1 MIDDDVRFR
10 DFQPERLLRLT
21 RLAMVRGE
29 AGGTRPAVPPGIL
42 VLRDDAGRPVK
53 ALHSI
58 EGRVDPH
65 SLVSISNVPFPASS
79 SRQPPVSSLQS
90 AAEPTIVGDAS
101 ELDDLGRFAASRR
114 LRWVVDC
121 RLSSLEEVIESASAA
136 LRPGEDL
143 VQVGLCL
150 ARAAEAEVKAGRIRI
165 WPDLLEGI
173 AVPSRKALDR
183 VFDIVLPPS
192 TCALLYVF
200 DGPALHAEVVV
211 ARGPRGVRSIS
222 GHDALEAGPP
232 PRRWREKYREVL
244 EAAETKLGP
253 PSLGVFVELGAV
265 RAMIGGSQPGAFTRA
280 LASKDL
286 IIDPMPLWLAGPVG
300 AAAVHDAVE
309 VGRQARAQLDGVLE
323 SSRLGRLWARS
334 GGGALAGRL
343 AGQIRGAVG
352 EKLRDAA
359 PLRHVEE
366 KLDHL
371 RHKVDLAEVLGFDP
385 FTVAERLAAL
395 WKEP

>member
-1 MIDDDVRFR
+1 
-10 DFQPERLLRLT
+10 
-21 RLAMVRGE
+21 
-29 AGGTRPAVPPGIL
+29 
-42 VLRDDAGRPVK
+42 
-53 ALHSI
+53 
-58 EGRVDPH
+58 
-65 SLVSISNVPFPASS
+65 
-79 SRQPPVSSLQS
+79 
-90 AAEPTIVGDAS
+90 
-101 ELDDLGRFAASRR
+101 
-114 LRWVVDC
+114 
-121 RLSSLEEVIESASAA
+121 
-136 LRPGEDL
+136 
-143 VQVGLCL
+143 
-150 ARAAEAEVKAGRIRI
+150 
-165 WPDLLEGI
+165 
-173 AVPSRKALDR
+173 
-183 VFDIVLPPS
+183 
-192 TCALLYVF
+192 
-200 DGPALHAEVVV
+200 
-211 ARGPRGVRSIS
+211 
-222 GHDALEAGPP
+222 
-232 PRRWREKYREVL
+232 
-244 EAAETKLGP
+244 
-253 PSLGVFVELGAV
+253 
-265 RAMIGGSQPGAFTRA
+265 MIGGSQPGAFTRA